1 MIWSSL
7 CRDAELE
14 SLVESLGRVVHPHEG
29 EHEAENND
37 ENVEAHDF
45 PGHHLPPK
53 ILRCIQLLN
62 MYVKSKIYHTV
73 DIFVDIYI
81 STWTISIHKH
91 LNILFIYIPIYIF
104 T

>member
-53 ILRCIQLLN
+53 ILRCIDN
-62 MYVKSKIYHTV
+62 Y
-73 DIFVDIYI
+73 
-81 STWTISIHKH
+81 
-91 LNILFIYIPIYIF
+91 
-104 T
+104 

>member
-1 MIWSSL
+1 MLLGAAVAMIWSSL

-14 SLVESLGRVVHPHEG
+14 SLVESLGRVIHPHEG

-53 ILRCIQLLN
+53 ILRCRQLLD
-62 MYVKSKIYHTV
+62 MYVKCKEQ
-73 DIFVDIYI
+73 DISYFRYFCRYLHV
-81 STWTISIHKH
+81 
-91 LNILFIYIPIYIF
+91 
-104 T
+104 

>member
-7 CRDAELE
+7 CWDAELE

-53 ILRCIQLLN
+53 ILRCIQLLD

-73 DIFVDIYI
+73 DILVDIYMY
-81 STWTISIHKH
+81 
-91 LNILFIYIPIYIF
+91 NICSQTSKYLI
-104 T
+104 TNT